1 MDHRDK
7 ANLAALGT
15 ILLALLFIGVIIY
28 GIASWPTCKANEVM
42 VRGVWG
48 YVCVEGHK

>member
-1 MDHRDK
+1 MDHRTK
-7 ANLAALGT
+7 ENLYAVWIIFVALF
-15 ILLALLFIGVIIY
+15 FIGLIIF
-28 GIASWPTCKANEVM
+28 GISNWPTCKSNEVL